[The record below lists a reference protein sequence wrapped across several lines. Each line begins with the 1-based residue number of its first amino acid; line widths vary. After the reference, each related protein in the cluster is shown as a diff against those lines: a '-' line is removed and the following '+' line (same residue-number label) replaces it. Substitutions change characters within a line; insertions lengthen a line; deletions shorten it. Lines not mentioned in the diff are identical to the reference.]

1 MPRAFSQDIAVRVL
15 WQLWWYEL
23 ESEGVPNQIANEI
36 ANGPLAVSAGYVRQV
51 WYRFWWW
58 GTVETHQGRR
68 EALPAKKLTSVEHM
82 EIIKLVTGDHR
93 MQMNDAHAAFKDQT
107 GIVVSYSSFLE
118 AVAFLGLR
126 LRVR

>member
-68 EALPAKKLTSVEHM
+68 EAHLDRALHLDTYSCHVHSRLM
-82 EIIKLVTGDHR
+82 LR
-93 MQMNDAHAAFKDQT
+93 MMRW
-107 GIVVSYSSFLE
+107 IMM
-118 AVAFLGLR
+118 
-126 LRVR
+126 